1 MNQNVLATRKKYPS
15 EPDSRGRD
23 NVSPFKYERQ
33 IGIGQSP
40 QLSEEEAHTLSIVA
54 TASDVRDAVRVL
66 KKRPDGMSL
75 AEAMDAFK
83 KRILN
88 PQKIAVYEHWGIVAR
103 DGDRFSLSPLGWELA
118 RRSEPEVSVFRA
130 VIDSNP
136 LYRSA
141 LEWIRQHRLERV
153 THPHV
158 IAHWAEQSTSPV
170 CADRESAIKVNA
182 ICFFHLCQ
190 AAEFGTVTLGKRG
203 QPARLLV
210 DREELEQHLTSSA
223 APGAMLRREEKPR
236 VFISCAGKSPVV
248 EQVKTTLAIAAFECE
263 VVERGK
269 AGAALLTERM
279 RLAARSC
286 VAGVILLTADDC
298 RKDEA
303 GGCCLNEAVAM
314 VIGAACAFYDNR
326 VVLLLEKDLAIPGN
340 LVELKQCEFQGGGL
354 SWESGVQL
362 MQAAQGWKNSEQTVD
377 FHFTSSAVL

>member
-1 MNQNVLATRKKYPS
+1 MNQNVLAARKKYPQEEYS
-15 EPDSRGRD
+15 HGRD
-23 NVSPFKYERQ
+23 TITPFKYEREGRQ
-33 IGIGQSP
+33 IAIEQSP
-40 QLSEEEAHTLSIVA
+40 QLLEEEAHTLSIVA
-54 TASDVRDAVRVL
+54 TAGDVRDAVRVL
-66 KKRPDGMSL
+66 KKRPDGVSL

-103 DGDRFSLSPLGWELA
+103 DGDWLSLSPLGWELA

-130 VIDSNP
+130 VLDGNP

-141 LEWIRQHRLERV
+141 LEWIRKHRLERV

-170 CADRESAIKVNA
+170 CAGRESAIKVNA

-210 DREELEQHLTSSA
+210 DREELERHITSPA
-223 APGAMLRREEKPR
+223 APGDVLLREEKPR
-236 VFISCAGKSPVV
+236 VFISCADKSPVV
-248 EQVKTTLAIAAFECE
+248 EQVKTALTIAEFECE
-263 VVERGK
+263 TVERGK
-269 AGAALLTERM
+269 TGAALLTDQT
-279 RLAARSC
+279 RLAAQSC
-286 VAGVILLTADDC
+286 MAGVIMLTADDC

-303 GGCCLNEAVAM
+303 GGCYLNEAVAM
-314 VIGAACAFYDNR
+314 AIGAACAFYDNR
-326 VVLLLEKDLAIPGN
+326 VVLLCERDLAIPDN
-340 LVELKQCEFQGGGL
+340 LADLKQCEFQGGSL

-362 MQAAQGWKNSEQTVD
+362 MQAVQEWKNR
-377 FHFTSSAVL
+377 